1 VHYGRIARS
10 ALALAM
16 LAVTSASASCHSA
29 TPSRGGMHESA
40 SIDATCPPGATF
52 GADGCACRPDLR
64 PLFGAC
70 VSARTAVAHCGAA
83 AVVTPAGCAA
93 RPPCGPGR
101 ARDLITGECLARR
114 EVRDLA
120 ASLGILVADDDVLGC
135 PNGSD
140 LASVTGA
147 TDDGAPRLGCV
158 PRAGPATLP
167 LACPAGSVPLFPS
180 SGAPGAATCSRVIAA
195 GSSNGGLD
203 VDVIRWMQAVAGA
216 DGGPGAPPLC
226 RAWERAPGFLGS
238 ATAADARFTVSLRF
252 PDNDVSLVVA
262 EVRSA
267 DAAAAVELEH
277 VLRPMIEALRALG
290 GTARQAAITTTLRC
304 GGAAAA
310 GRGRPSGGAR
320 PSSVPA
326 ENDHEK

>member
-1 VHYGRIARS
+1 VQQRRIARF
-10 ALALAM
+10 ALALAT
-16 LAVTSASASCHSA
+16 LTVTPASACCHGA
-29 TPSRGGMHESA
+29 TTSRGVAPERA
-40 SIDATCPPGATF
+40 SMDATCPPGATL
-52 GADGCACRPDLR
+52 GKAGCECRPDLR
-64 PLFGAC
+64 LLFGAC

-93 RPPCGPGR
+93 LPPCDPGR
-101 ARDLITGECLARR
+101 ARDLVTGECLARR

-135 PNGSD
+135 PDGSD

-147 TDDGAPRLGCV
+147 RGEVGDGAPRLGCV
-158 PRAGPATLP
+158 TRAGPATLP
-167 LACPAGSVPLFPS
+167 IACAAGSVPLFPS
-180 SGAPGAATCSRVIAA
+180 SGAPGAATCSRLIAA
-195 GSSNGGLD
+195 GSSSGGLE
-203 VDVIRWMQAVAGA
+203 VDVVRWVQAVAGA

-226 RAWERAPGFLGS
+226 RAWGRSPGFLGS
-238 ATAADARFTVSLRF
+238 TTAADARFTLSLRF

-262 EVRSA
+262 EVRSS
-267 DAAAAVELEH
+267 DAAAAIELEH

-290 GTARQAAITTTLRC
+290 GTARQAAMSTTVRC
-304 GGAAAA
+304 M
-310 GRGRPSGGAR
+310 RSGGAR

>member
-1 VHYGRIARS
+1 VQQRRIARF
-10 ALALAM
+10 ALALAT
-16 LAVTSASASCHSA
+16 LTVTPASACCHGA
-29 TPSRGGMHESA
+29 TTSRGVAPERA
-40 SIDATCPPGATF
+40 SMDATCPPGATL
-52 GADGCACRPDLR
+52 GKAGCECRPDLR
-64 PLFGAC
+64 LLFGAC

-93 RPPCGPGR
+93 LPPCEPGR
-101 ARDLITGECLARR
+101 ARDLVTGECLARR

-135 PNGSD
+135 PDGSD

-147 TDDGAPRLGCV
+147 RGEAGDGAPRLGCV
-158 PRAGPATLP
+158 TREGPATLP
-167 LACPAGSVPLFPS
+167 IACAAGSVPLFRS
-180 SGAPGAATCSRVIAA
+180 SGAPGAATCSRLIAA
-195 GSSNGGLD
+195 GSSSGGLE
-203 VDVIRWMQAVAGA
+203 VDVVRWVQAVAGA

-226 RAWERAPGFLGS
+226 RAWGRSPGFLGS
-238 ATAADARFTVSLRF
+238 TTAADARFTLSLRF

-262 EVRSA
+262 EVRSS
-267 DAAAAVELEH
+267 DAAAAIELEH

-290 GTARQAAITTTLRC
+290 GTAKQAAMSTTVRC
-304 GGAAAA
+304 M
-310 GRGRPSGGAR
+310 RSGGAR

>member
-1 VHYGRIARS
+1 VQYRRNARF

-16 LAVTSASASCHSA
+16 LAVTCVSASCHSA
-29 TPSRGGMHESA
+29 TTSRGSAPESA
-40 SIDATCPPGATF
+40 SIDATCPPGATLA
-52 GADGCACRPDLR
+52 ADGCACRPDLR
-64 PLFGAC
+64 LLLGAC

-93 RPPCGPGR
+93 RPPCEPGR

-114 EVRDLA
+114 EVRELA
-120 ASLGILVADDDVLGC
+120 ASLGILVAADDVLGC

-140 LASVTGA
+140 LASVTSG

-158 PRAGPATLP
+158 TRAGPATLP
-167 LACPAGSVPLFPS
+167 LACPAGSVPLFSS
-180 SGAPGAATCSRVIAA
+180 SGAPGAATCSRVIAS
-195 GSSNGGLD
+195 GSSSGGLAID
-203 VDVIRWMQAVAGA
+203 VVRWVQAVVGA

-262 EVRSA
+262 EVRSPT
-267 DAAAAVELEH
+267 AAAAVELEH

-290 GTARQAAITTTLRC
+290 GTARQAAVTTTVRC
-304 GGAAAA
+304 AGAA
-310 GRGRPSGGAR
+310 GSGGAR